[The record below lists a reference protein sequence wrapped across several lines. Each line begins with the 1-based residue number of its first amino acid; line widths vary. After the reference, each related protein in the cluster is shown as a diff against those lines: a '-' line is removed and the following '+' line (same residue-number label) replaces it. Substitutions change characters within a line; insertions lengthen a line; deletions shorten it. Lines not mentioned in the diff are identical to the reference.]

1 MPSRVDQLRNA
12 ETASIAPSDSASQTG
27 RSERSERTAVST
39 GSRASSGPA
48 DKVFLH
54 LYPRAEV
61 PTIPYKLRFAISPD
75 EWDQR
80 VQLLA
85 EYTERSAKPLA
96 EGIYFFIMCIAIPA
110 AIGYPFY
117 LQVLDLVTDQP
128 NGTKRQ
134 PTPADE
140 MDAIIIP
147 TAMALFLFIFF
158 LVPMLLRKFVIRRRL
173 RRETR
178 GWAAV
183 DQQRFFNKK
192 KGVDL
197 QWKVQLPR
205 IFGSACA
212 VRIPVPPRMEEDN
225 RSMTELTMHSR
236 ANSWEDVEALGGA
249 GLARG
254 DSIGR
259 QTMFSV

>member
-1 MPSRVDQLRNA
+1 MVSVGPQA
-12 ETASIAPSDSASQTG
+12 API
-27 RSERSERTAVST
+27 
-39 GSRASSGPA
+39 

-85 EYTERSAKPLA
+85 QYTERSAKPMA
-96 EGIYFFIMCIAIPA
+96 EAIFFFVFCIAIPA

-117 LQVLDLVTDQP
+117 LQVLDLVTEQP
-128 NGTKRQ
+128 NGTRRQ

-158 LVPMLLRKFVIRRRL
+158 LIPMVLRKYVIRKRL
-173 RRETR
+173 QRETR

-183 DQQRFFNKK
+183 DQRRFVKK
-192 KGVDL
+192 SVDL
-197 QWKVQLPR
+197 HWKVQLPR

-212 VRIPVPPRMEEDN
+212 VRIPVPPRLEDE
-225 RSMTELTMHSR
+225 RSMSEFTLHSR

-259 QTMFSV
+259 QTMFERTSEV

>member
-1 MPSRVDQLRNA
+1 MDTPPIL
-12 ETASIAPSDSASQTG
+12 
-27 RSERSERTAVST
+27 
-39 GSRASSGPA
+39 

-75 EWDQR
+75 EWDSR

-85 EYTERSAKPLA
+85 QYTESAAKPLA
-96 EGIYFFIMCIAIPA
+96 EAIYFFILCIAIPA
-110 AIGYPFY
+110 AIGYPLY
-117 LQVLDLVTDQP
+117 LQVLDISTEDA
-128 NGTKRQ
+128 NGKRR
-134 PTPADE
+134 PATAADE

-147 TAMALFLFIFF
+147 TVMALFLFIFF
-158 LVPMLLRKFVIRRRL
+158 LVPMLLRKYIIRRRL
-173 RRETR
+173 RRETK

-183 DQQRFFNKK
+183 DRRRFDKK
-192 KGVDL
+192 DALDL
-197 QWKVQLPR
+197 QWQVRLPR

-212 VRIPVPPRMEEDN
+212 VKIPVPPRLDDDRASEF
-225 RSMTELTMHSR
+225 TFHSR
-236 ANSWEDVEALGGA
+236 NNSWEDVEALGGA

-259 QTMFSV
+259 QSMFEGE